1 MIKKHI
7 GFALNIL
14 AIALFIPGIYF
25 PMFSLNMDMAVNVAN
40 TSLTSDLVNKQ
51 LSLIET
57 IQELYQD
64 DRIFVALLILLFS
77 ICIPLIKTLLVSFA
91 YFKRN
96 TVLEAKI
103 YEFVSKIGKWS
114 MADVFIVAIFLAV
127 LSTNHAETANNQ
139 ELVIFGFQ
147 MELMISSRTLSAVGQ
162 GFYYFVGYCLLSL
175 LATQISFSS
184 FNYSKSKKAELS
196 DESLKHEV

>member
-64 DRIFVALLILLFS
+64 DRMFVALLILLFS

-139 ELVIFGFQ
+139 ALVIFGFQ

-184 FNYSKSKKAELS
+184 LTVKAF
-196 DESLKHEV
+196 DITQVGIQKN

>member
-147 MELMISSRTLSAVGQ
+147 MELMISSQTLSAVGQ

-184 FNYSKSKKAELS
+184 LTVKAI
-196 DESLKHEV
+196 DITQVGIQKN

>member
-184 FNYSKSKKAELS
+184 LTVKAF
-196 DESLKHEV
+196 DITQVGIQKN

>member
-14 AIALFIPGIYF
+14 AVALFIPGIYF

-96 TVLEAKI
+96 TVLETKI

-147 MELMISSRTLSAVGQ
+147 MELMISSQTLSAVGQ

-184 FNYSKSKKAELS
+184 LTVKAF
-196 DESLKHEV
+196 DINQVGIQKN

>member
-184 FNYSKSKKAELS
+184 FNYSKSKKSELS
-196 DESLKHEV
+196 DETLKHEI